1 MFTVT
6 EATDTAEQTT
16 DGTAD
21 ETGLQGTL
29 SKRTIV
35 AGRGVVGSVLDDLF
49 RVLRGELFGK
59 AESRT
64 CSNAA
69 HESAAKQRAEY
80 ARPCNDGFRAE
91 YAGRSTKSRA
101 QSYDFTGGITGQYG
115 LGIRFAVTLLFQ
127 FLVSGRAAQFFG
139 RGVEY
144 LIRYLTHKAHDRG
157 ERTTGGRTRSTTGD
171 GTGRT
176 GRGTEGGT
184 GRSKAETGQ
193 QIGPLFNY
201 LIYERT
207 YAALLP
213 HVAEEGVVLSFLF
226 QLLYALRIVLTLR
239 RVLYAFLFTEP
250 VINEDIGQ
258 IIYGLRGILSG
269 NDIEGHR
276 CSGHTGTTL
285 IEACL
290 STGHKIVVRIGPSV
304 LCFLIAHVFAQRL

>member
-6 EATDTAEQTT
+6 EATDAAEQTT

-127 FLVSGRAAQFFG
+127 FLVSG
-139 RGVEY
+139 
-144 LIRYLTHKAHDRG
+144 
-157 ERTTGGRTRSTTGD
+157 
-171 GTGRT
+171 
-176 GRGTEGGT
+176 
-184 GRSKAETGQ
+184 
-193 QIGPLFNY
+193 
-201 LIYERT
+201 
-207 YAALLP
+207 
-213 HVAEEGVVLSFLF
+213 
-226 QLLYALRIVLTLR
+226 
-239 RVLYAFLFTEP
+239 
-250 VINEDIGQ
+250 
-258 IIYGLRGILSG
+258 
-269 NDIEGHR
+269 
-276 CSGHTGTTL
+276 
-285 IEACL
+285 
-290 STGHKIVVRIGPSV
+290 
-304 LCFLIAHVFAQRL
+304 